1 MLCILLPSCSLANI
15 YFWQLED
22 LSISGYT
29 MGDEVWGAIS
39 QLHQLR
45 SLSFHSM
52 TTFTF
57 DGIMEYISHLQ
68 QTNYGLHLY
77 IMNATAD
84 SRLSPHE
91 QAIIRDTIEMKVNGR
106 FSFVQYR
113 EVESDFDSESD

>member
-1 MLCILLPSCSLANI
+1 
-15 YFWQLED
+15 
-22 LSISGYT
+22 

-57 DGIMEYISHLQ
+57 DGIMEYLSNLR
-68 QTNYGLHLY
+68 QTNYGLNLY
-77 IMNATAD
+77 VMNA
-84 SRLSPHE
+84 SSEGRLSHDE
-91 QAIIRDTIEMKVNGR
+91 QEIIKETIEKKVNGR

-113 EVESDFDSESD
+113 ETESDSDSESD